1 MQYTWPGLPKVA
13 FHIIFDVPRS
23 QHQKKG
29 SLAIFLKWHDD
40 NIVVEKISCA
50 DIHILDQLTYRG
62 TNQIIDEPA
71 RHRQH
76 MIVTR
81 SHPVIKKSRTA
92 LM

>member
-1 MQYTWPGLPKVA
+1 MQYTWPCLPKVA

-23 QHQKKG
+23 QHQTKG
-29 SLAIFLKWHDD
+29 SLTIFLKWHDD
-40 NIVVEKISCA
+40 NIVVKKISSA

-81 SHPVIKKSRTA
+81 SHPVIKKVERY
-92 LM
+92 